1 MAADE
6 QDSPGGDE
14 AKGTSP
20 VLSGNT
26 MIPAHEESPLLSP
39 SGEEEQ
45 EGLINT
51 PELDNGE
58 EHFNETKGFWYMILL
73 TISLAGLQL
82 AWAVELSNGAPY
94 ILSLGLSKSIMAL
107 VWLAGPLSGALV
119 QPYVGILS
127 DNSRSRFGK
136 RRPFMIA
143 GASATIISL
152 VILAWVKEIVGGI
165 LGLFGADFNVNDYK
179 NNYPRSFKNRVI
191 TTINTNSIFG
201 KSYDRF
207 SGDKEDTSK
216 YSTNWQLWGV
226 DNWEFQ
232 EPRSCDTKRATD
244 IRYLVLR
251 SFGCLTGYID
261 KTSEVCN
268 ATNLFND
275 DKDNTGGKPYDDT
288 EPTMPKCPVDKDAKF
303 PFGHKEV
310 KVIQP
315 GKPGGSG
322 TQKPLTQGTQPT
334 KKPVSPTTSGVN
346 SLFSVTCVLFSS
358 MFMFA
363 TGFLL

>member
-1 MAADE
+1 LSVF
-6 QDSPGGDE
+6 DSRLRIDNW
-14 AKGTSP
+14 KL
-20 VLSGNT
+20 VKRQSGVDG
-26 MIPAHEESPLLSP
+26 PL
-39 SGEEEQ
+39 
-45 EGLINT
+45 
-51 PELDNGE
+51 D
-58 EHFNETKGFWYMILL
+58 K
-73 TISLAGLQL
+73 SLASSYYQDCT
-82 AWAVELSNGAPY
+82 ELKLVYCSASNSETVDTNDPLYGSQWDTTLSCNSLNDY
-94 ILSLGLSKSIMAL
+94 IN
-107 VWLAGPLSGALV
+107 VV
-119 QPYVGILS
+119 QTEC
-127 DNSRSRFGK
+127 R
-136 RRPFMIA
+136 
-143 GASATIISL
+143 
-152 VILAWVKEIVGGI
+152 
-165 LGLFGADFNVNDYK
+165 GLFGADFNVNDYK

-275 DKDNTGGKPYDDT
+275 DKDNTGGKSYDDT